1 MNSNIQ
7 RKLET
12 LPHKPGV
19 YKFRDE
25 QGNLLYIGKAINL
38 YNRVRSYFNSD
49 LEDRPRVRQMIP
61 FIADLEIT
69 ETNNEIES
77 LVLESALIKKYQPPY
92 NLDLKDDKSYAWIY
106 ISTKNKFPTVKI
118 VRTLNQKEYQDGELF
133 GPYPSG
139 LAVRRIFTYLRKLY
153 PFCNCCKEGSKES
166 LYYFLGLCP
175 GPYQG
180 HISEAEYRRN
190 INEIIKF
197 LRGRKKGQISELESE
212 MKEYSR
218 ERNYEQAA
226 KLRDRIND
234 LKYLGE
240 KIEYTY
246 FDTEEDYKTRRKA
259 VLKKN
264 FEELRTELGLVKLE
278 RIECYDISNIQG
290 KLAYGSMVVAQDG
303 EIARNEY
310 RIFKIRGED
319 TPNDPKMLAQVLKRR
334 FSNEEFKFWP
344 DIVLV
349 DGGKSQLSVVS
360 ENIPQGIYIIGISK
374 GKRFKRKGGRLLD
387 EFWINSGEDV
397 QKLEIENKAIL
408 IELRDEA
415 HRFAITHHRKAR
427 SKSGQR
433 SVLESI
439 PGVGVAT
446 RKSLIEYFGNIE
458 NIKKAN
464 DEEIASVVRNK
475 KIVKEIRKYFNIS

>member
-1 MNSNIQ
+1 MNSDIQ

-12 LPHKPGV
+12 LPQKPGV
-19 YKFRDE
+19 YKFKDS

-38 YNRVRSYFNSD
+38 HNRVRSYFNSD

-61 FIADLEIT
+61 FIADLDIT

-106 ISTKNKFPTVKI
+106 ISTKDKFPTVKI
-118 VRTLNQKEYQDGELF
+118 VRTLNQKEYQNGELF

-175 GPYQG
+175 GPYQN
-180 HISEAEYRRN
+180 HISDMDYRKN

-212 MKEYSR
+212 MKQYSNK
-218 ERNYEQAA
+218 RNYEEAA
-226 KLRDRIND
+226 KLRDRISD

-264 FEELRTELGLVKLE
+264 FEELRTELGLQKLD
-278 RIECYDISNIQG
+278 RIECYDISNTQG

-310 RIFKIRGED
+310 RIFKIKGQD
-319 TPNDPKMLAQVLKRR
+319 TPNDPKMLAEVLKRR
-334 FSNEEFKFWP
+334 FANKDFNVWP
-344 DIVLV
+344 NIVLV
-349 DGGKSQLSVVS
+349 DGGKTQLSVVKG
-360 ENIPQGIYIIGISK
+360 NIPNNIYIIGISK

-387 EFWINSGEDV
+387 EFWIYSHDDI
-397 QKLEIENKAIL
+397 QKIEIENKGIL

-427 SKSGQR
+427 SQSGQR

-439 PGVGVAT
+439 PGVGVIT
-446 RKSLIEYFGNIE
+446 RKALMAYFGNIE
-458 NIKKAN
+458 NIKKSN
-464 DEEIASVVRNK
+464 REEIMAVVRNK
-475 KIVKEIRKYFNIS
+475 KTAEEVCKYFSIS